1 MNPLR
6 FNKRSVLLLGLLLP
20 GLCLAE
26 NLVTNSNMETTGG
39 WRGDRRFEK
48 VEDNAVISMEAK
60 KNKTVSF
67 SQDVN
72 TAKALGLVLKFR
84 YRTADYAGRGL
95 QLRGSRN
102 DGGSTLH
109 NRTLVADD
117 KWHDV
122 SWNFSE
128 VRGSNR
134 INFSIELLEG
144 TGKVLFDDVTVEAK

>member
-1 MNPLR
+1 MNPLPL
-6 FNKRSVLLLGLLLP
+6 NKSLVLLLGLLIP
-20 GLCLAE
+20 ALCVAE
-26 NLVTNSNMETTGG
+26 NLFTNSNMDTTGG
-39 WRGDRRFEK
+39 WKGDRRFEK
-48 VEDNAVISMEAK
+48 VEDNAVISLEAK
-60 KNKTVSF
+60 KNKTSSF

-95 QLRGSRN
+95 QLRASRTDGS
-102 DGGSTLH
+102 STFH
-109 NRTLVADD
+109 DQKLVADD
-117 KWHDV
+117 KWHDA